1 MRKSKENNQNSL
13 GKFEEIVL
21 LAILRL
27 HQNAYGVNIRREIET
42 ETGRTTSVGAVYTTL
57 ERLEKKGYLSS
68 RQGEA
73 TAERG
78 GRAKRYFEI
87 EGAGAEALNQTMIAR
102 KRLLTRVKTKRLPV
116 RARQMFNWG
125 SF

>member
-27 HQNAYGVNIRREIET
+27 HQNAYGVSIRREIET

-57 ERLEKKGYLSS
+57 ERLEKKGYISS

-102 KRLLTRVKTKRLPV
+102 KRLLTRVKTKRLPA
-116 RARQMFNWG
+116 RA
-125 SF
+125 